1 MNKINIT
8 HDCWGHNCE
17 RYANPQILYNE
28 IIRIAKE
35 KKPITYYAFLLE
47 LGITPSTP
55 NHWRKCKPNNL
66 KLLEYVEMW
75 VENAVSYMI
84 KDNPNLV
91 LKYWEL
97 TRNRSEETPKEKT
110 IEISELIKKG
120 EKNDNPF

>member
-1 MNKINIT
+1 MVNIT

-17 RYANPQILYNE
+17 KYTNPQVLYDA
-28 IIRIAKE
+28 IIKTANE

-47 LGITPSTP
+47 LGITPSTA
-55 NHWRKCKPNNL
+55 NHWRTCKPNNL

-97 TRNRSEETPKEKT
+97 TRNRTEETPKEKA

-120 EKNDNPF
+120 EKHGNPF